1 MYYKQSAIK
10 AGRPVFEGIV
20 MRQRRTL
27 ENQNAVE
34 T

>member
-1 MYYKQSAIK
+1 MYYRQSAIN

-20 MRQRRTL
+20 TRRGRTL